1 MVNCARIPPNLCN
14 PLQQLSSKL
23 ATKFPKAREISCFLR
38 RKVLWETTWRRRDS
52 KVAKPDQDHTVVSP
66 DNRDKANR
74 AASPD
79 STSRRKPAK
88 VRMKQTKTIRSA
100 IVSVVLRSSPTP
112 RITDRLGG
120 PGLAGTFLFEVECLY
135 G

>member
-1 MVNCARIPPNLCN
+1 M
-14 PLQQLSSKL
+14 
-23 ATKFPKAREISCFLR
+23 
-38 RKVLWETTWRRRDS
+38 
-52 KVAKPDQDHTVVSP
+52 VSP

-79 STSRRKPAK
+79 NTSRRKVAK